1 MIRTQ
6 TKKRLFVG
14 AFLIWLLFRYVLSA
28 QQAVSFSFFK
38 VWTVDQN
45 IKIWETYVK
54 HTTVDDVAVGSIIA
68 NISLG
73 EGSFGNDPSI
83 KSALHLY
90 SVGSSLIQV
99 DVLDL
104 IQESSDPKLAL
115 TTHLKHVSKTLEQI
129 ENTTQALRERAL
141 DHQQIAQECLT
152 EKNGG
157 DQLFFAGAQNN
168 LPGDT
173 QAGLEQSIKA
183 APCYITNRIY
193 ANAYSYLADK
203 VSTHASILRK
213 RQYILEQNF
222 DALLT
227 HKAYLETDMLNQLNQ
242 LKKDLNSLNQ
252 VNYQEFSWIFNFAL
266 PYDIT
271 DLPRFQKIF
280 FDPGEIPNYVDPQ
293 IGY

>member
-14 AFLIWLLFRYVLSA
+14 TFLIWLLFRYVLSA
-28 QQAVSFSFFK
+28 QEAVSFSFFK
-38 VWTVDQN
+38 AWTVEQN
-45 IKIWETYVK
+45 VKIGEHYVR
-54 HTTVDDVAVGSIIA
+54 HSLVDDTAVGTIIA

-83 KSALHLY
+83 KNALHLFT
-90 SVGSSLIQV
+90 VWSSLIHV

-104 IQESSDPKLAL
+104 AQESSDPKLAL
-115 TTHLKHVSKTLEQI
+115 STHLKHVSTTIEQI
-129 ENTTQALRERAL
+129 AWSRQALIERAL
-141 DHQQIAQECLT
+141 AHQQTAQECLT
-152 EKNGG
+152 EKKSG
-157 DQLFFAGAQNN
+157 DQLFFAGAQQN

-173 QAGLEQSIKA
+173 QAGLELSVKA

-203 VSTHASILRK
+203 VSTHAEILRK
-213 RQYILEQNF
+213 RQYILEQNM
-222 DALLT
+222 DALLQ

-242 LKKDLNSLNQ
+242 LKKDLNSINH
-252 VNYQEFSWIFNFAL
+252 VDYEEFSWIFNFAL

-271 DLPRFQKIF
+271 SLPRFQKIF
-280 FDPGEIPNYVDPQ
+280 FDPGEIPTYLDPG